1 MKKPVILAGTALV
14 LVVILGIGIW
24 ISRPVSVLPEVET
37 PPSAPVT
44 PKTESVANEDV
55 VLIEGGVATSEHF
68 IMVTNP
74 SKK

>member
-14 LVVILGIGIW
+14 LVVILGVGIW
-24 ISRPVSVLPEVET
+24 ISRPVPVSPEVKT
-37 PPSAPVT
+37 PPSAPIT